1 MWRKENPV
9 LTVALFTTVKIQKRP
24 KCPWMEEWIKKMW
37 YIHRIFLSHK
47 KKPMKSSMKLRSGSL
62 GGKKKAKWINL
73 QPESSW
79 EKKRQRVQ
87 ISKIRNEKGE
97 VVRGHHRN
105 TKDHERPLQATLQI
119 KPDSLEERTDS

>member
-1 MWRKENPV
+1 MRMWRKGNPV

-47 KKPMKSSMKLRSGSL
+47 KNHEIFNETKIWFF
-62 GGKKKAKWINL
+62 GGKKKSKMDKPSARIIM
-73 QPESSW
+73 

-97 VVRGHHRN
+97 VVRGHH
-105 TKDHERPLQATLQI
+105 K
-119 KPDSLEERTDS
+119 RTMSGHYRQLCK

>member
-1 MWRKENPV
+1 MRMWRKENPV

-62 GGKKKAKWINL
+62 GGKKKSKMDKPSARIIMG
-73 QPESSW
+73 
-79 EKKRQRVQ
+79 KKKAEGPNQ
-87 ISKIRNEKGE
+87 
-97 VVRGHHRN
+97 
-105 TKDHERPLQATLQI
+105 
-119 KPDSLEERTDS
+119 